1 MGDVFYSWFTEF
13 SSPLVCYQFMH
24 LAYCLL
30 KVLPTA
36 YLLCYLLC
44 YPQYNLRS
52 AWQVLSQSKT
62 LFTAG
67 LMYALVG
74 KRLSHQQ
81 VLLLATGYRILTP
94 CDTYSRL
101 LTTYYLLLA
110 TCYFCSCWRSFFLSS
125 EQF

>member
-1 MGDVFYSWFTEF
+1 
-13 SSPLVCYQFMH
+13 MH

-62 LFTAG
+62 PLATC
-67 LMYALVG
+67 Y
-74 KRLSHQQ
+74 S
-81 VLLLATGYRILTP
+81 LLLLTKGALPVQDTIHCWVDVRSRGETPFASAGAATGYRLQ
-94 CDTYSRL
+94 DTYSM
-101 LTTYYLLLA
+101 
-110 TCYFCSCWRSFFLSS
+110 
-125 EQF
+125 